1 MSQAANGVAVEATGL
16 VRTFGRVRAL
26 DGLDLTVHTGEIL
39 GLVGPNG
46 AGKTTFIR
54 SVAGLLRPT
63 AGRIT
68 VLGEAPGRRVAAH
81 LGYMTQSAALYEDL
95 PVRDNLMFFARLFG
109 LSKDEARS
117 RTSAALAVVEL
128 TGKERVPVRDLS
140 GGMRQLTN
148 LACAMVHGPK
158 LLLLDEPTVGIDPV
172 LRLRLWDH
180 FREMNAGGTTIVVTT
195 HVMEEAERCHRVAMI
210 AAGRTIAVGAPEELL
225 RAAGVG
231 TIEEA
236 YLVLRERDA
245 NGNGRTS

>member
-1 MSQAANGVAVEATGL
+1 MSQAMNGAAIEATGL
-16 VRTFGRVRAL
+16 VRAFGRVRAL
-26 DGLDLTVHTGEIL
+26 DGLDLTVRAGEIL

-63 AGRIT
+63 AGHLT
-68 VLGEAPGRRVAAH
+68 VLGEAPGRRVAVH
-81 LGYMTQSAALYEDL
+81 IGYMTQSAALYEDL
-95 PVRDNLMFFARLFG
+95 PVRDNLMFFAQLFG
-109 LSKDEARS
+109 LPRDEARS
-117 RTSAALAVVEL
+117 RTAAALVVVEL
-128 TGKERVPVRDLS
+128 TGKERVPIRHLS

-172 LRLRLWDH
+172 LRLKLWDH
-180 FREMNAGGTTIVVTT
+180 FRELNEGGTTILVTT
-195 HVMEEAERCHRVAMI
+195 HVMDEAERCHRVALI
-210 AAGRTIAVGAPEELL
+210 AAGRMIAVGAPQELL

-236 YLVLRERDA
+236 YLVLRERHA
-245 NGNGRTS
+245 NGGTP